1 MFAVTAGRA
10 VFEHTRQRALS
21 RRNLPIGETGVSTR
35 IDGDRPPRGVFEK
48 PVALPRLRDGLFR
61 VGAEPQ
67 GVDTNQTAAR
77 RRAESCDFAR
87 CSDGFLPFARRMQ
100 QPFEQHARGDVAGR
114 VGAVRIGRQSDLQYA
129 VPLAERTAPQRN
141 GQAAARRT
149 DRVEIVFGDTQ
160 FGSARAVVEHQRAVE
175 VTRFVARH
183 DRTADGQFLADD
195 DGFRM
200 EKCVQRGDR
209 DVRRRS
215 VGRRIG
221 HVETVAASARQAAQ
235 GEQRDDDRPF
245 HSLIVR
251 STNLSIPG
259 NRGCRRGRSWRSIGR
274 RWPSPSVWRGRR
286 CRVPRARASAGRWRR
301 RPRRSTGRC

>member
-1 MFAVTAGRA
+1 MR
-10 VFEHTRQRALS
+10 
-21 RRNLPIGETGVSTR
+21 
-35 IDGDRPPRGVFEK
+35 
-48 PVALPRLRDGLFR
+48 
-61 VGAEPQ
+61 
-67 GVDTNQTAAR
+67 NQTAAR
-77 RRAESCDFAR
+77 RRAESCDSPR
-87 CSDGFLPFARRMQ
+87 CSDGFRRSPVGAAAVRAVRARRCSRSG
-100 QPFEQHARGDVAGR
+100 RGCTHR
-114 VGAVRIGRQSDLQYA
+114 RQSDLQYA
-129 VPLAERTAPQRN
+129 VPLAERTTPQRN

-209 DVRRRS
+209 DVCRRS

-235 GEQRDDDRPF
+235 GEQRDGRPAVSF
-245 HSLIVR
+245 PH
-251 STNLSIPG
+251 
-259 NRGCRRGRSWRSIGR
+259 RSIHE
-274 RWPSPSVWRGRR
+274 SFN
-286 CRVPRARASAGRWRR
+286 PRK
-301 RPRRSTGRC
+301 